1 MAGERSSSVPD
12 EADKADEDQAG
23 TNRLELCFA
32 LPAHISP
39 VRRWDTLSL
48 RKLNP
53 RRAAALDY
61 YMSHPQIFFFL
72 SSPVTLK
79 FYKPFSYL
87 LQKSELLFF
96 FVFVLQYMYPFGVQS
111 SAASNPLFLSDR
123 AIGLTFKESQ
133 RGAGLCMVTFPGRN
147 FWSVFF
153 PRCSREIGGRR
164 TRLWQR
170 VTIIGI
176 ISAVIE
182 DGAKRVV

>member
-53 RRAAALDY
+53 RRAATLDY
-61 YMSHPQIFFFL
+61 YVTPADFFFL
-72 SSPVTLK
+72 SPPVTLK

-147 FWSVFF
+147 FWSVF
-153 PRCSREIGGRR
+153 SHAVAE
-164 TRLWQR
+164 RLEGSGQ
-170 VTIIGI
+170 GCGK
-176 ISAVIE
+176 E
-182 DGAKRVV
+182 LP